1 MVRYEKDDLQP
12 WKRLAAAVIE
22 SGMLVHASGLP
33 ESHLSAEDRRQDVG
47 ATALFLQGDMF
58 PYAEM
63 IGMDPETDLSYR
75 QWCRKH
81 GLEAGKLIGKKV

>member
-22 SGMLVHASGLP
+22 SGMLVHARG
-33 ESHLSAEDRRQDVG
+33 RRQDVG